1 MARHGNRRHQQTGMV
16 MKPQA
21 KAPTLPGACIYPFAT
36 LSTEQ
41 GYPSADDFIVSSND
55 PRNINV
61 RAQRHFQRITRMCR
75 ISGQLMHHR
84 QPHTVQ
90 LAPGI
95 HVYDPYFCGHLPHA
109 CDPNAFLDM
118 SELWM
123 WALQD
128 ISPGALLSI
137 DYVNTE
143 ARLLRQFAC
152 QCGSPRCRGW
162 ITGYDEPPS
171 SEGMLYLQGWR
182 RTAPVKQG
190 PGAF

>member
-1 MARHGNRRHQQTGMV
+1 

-21 KAPTLPGACIYPFAT
+21 KARSLPGACIYPFAT

-41 GYPSADDFIVSSND
+41 GYPSPDDFVVSSND

-61 RAQRHFQRITRMCR
+61 RAQRHYQRITRMCR

-128 ISPGALLSI
+128 ITPGTLLNI
-137 DYVNTE
+137 DYANTE

-171 SEGMLYLQGWR
+171 NEGMLYLQRWR
-182 RTAPVKQG
+182 RTAPVEQG